1 MRSLRVWAWLLRVE
15 QAVVESVELDA
26 DGRSVVVAV
35 RPFRVA
41 ASRCAVCGRR
51 CPGFDRGQGRRRWRT
66 FNVGVVSCY
75 LEADA
80 PRVRCGEHGVR
91 VAAVPWARP
100 DAGHTRGFDEQVA
113 WLVRHMSK
121 LAVCRLLRVS
131 WRTVGRIVARVVA
144 DLDAAGGDRLDGLT
158 RIGIDEISYRR
169 GHKYLSV
176 VVDHDTGRLVWIAP
190 GRDKAT
196 LGRFFTLLGP
206 QRCAQIALVS
216 ADGAE
221 WIFSAVTE
229 HCRNAKI
236 CLDPFHVVAWA
247 GKALDAVRAQ
257 VYQQARRA
265 GQTALA
271 RGIKG
276 ARYALWKD
284 PAALT
289 ARQQATLAQIETTNQ
304 PLYRGY
310 LLHQQLRQV
319 FAAGGP
325 ERVELLDAWLDW
337 ATASG
342 LPPFVDLAYRIR
354 RDFRDDIAN
363 TLIHRLSNGRVESVN
378 TKIRLLTRIAFG
390 FHSPEALIALVR
402 LHLGGYPI
410 DLPTPT

>member
-1 MRSLRVWAWLLRVE
+1 LLRVE
-15 QAVVESVELDA
+15 QAVVESVELDS
-26 DGRSVVVAV
+26 DGRSVVVSV
-35 RPFRVA
+35 RPRRGA

-51 CPGFDRGQGRRRWRT
+51 CPGFDRGRGRRRWRS
-66 FNVGVVSCY
+66 FNVGVVRCY

-80 PRVRCGEHGVR
+80 PRVRCAEHGVR

-121 LAVCRLLRVS
+121 VAVCRLLRVS

-144 DLDAAGGDRLDGLT
+144 ELDAVGGDRLDGLA

-169 GHKYLSV
+169 GHKYLTV

-206 QRCAQIALVS
+206 QRCAQVALVS

-229 HCRNAKI
+229 HCPNAQI

-257 VYQQARRA
+257 VYRAARRA

-289 ARQQATLAQIETTNQ
+289 ARQHATLAQIEATNQ

-319 FAAGGP
+319 FAAAGGE
-325 ERVELLDAWLDW
+325 ERVQLLDAWLDW

-354 RDFRDDIAN
+354 RTYRDDIAN
-363 TLIHRLSNGRVESVN
+363 TLTHRLSNGRVESVN

-390 FHSPEALIALVR
+390 FKSPEALIALVR

>member
-1 MRSLRVWAWLLRVE
+1 LLRVE
-15 QAVVESVELDA
+15 QAVVESVDWDRA
-26 DGRSVVVAV
+26 GGCVVVSV
-35 RPFRVA
+35 RPFQVA
-41 ASRCAVCGRR
+41 AGRCAVCGRR

-66 FNVGVVSCY
+66 FNVGVVQCY

-80 PRVRCGEHGVR
+80 PRVRCREHGVR

-121 LAVCRLLRVS
+121 VAVCRLLRVS

-144 DLDAAGGDRLDGLT
+144 DLDAAGGDRLDGLA

-169 GHKYLSV
+169 GHKYLTV

-206 QRCAQIALVS
+206 QRCAQVALVS

-229 HCRNAKI
+229 HCPNAKI

-247 GKALDAVRAQ
+247 GAALDAVRMQ
-257 VYQQARRA
+257 VYRQARRA

-271 RGIKG
+271 QGIKG

-319 FAAGGP
+319 FAAGGGE

-337 ATASG
+337 AAASG
-342 LPPFVDLAYRIR
+342 LQPFVDLAYRIR
-354 RDFRDDIAN
+354 HTYRDDIAN
-363 TLIHRLSNGRVESVN
+363 TLTHRLSNGRVESVN

-390 FHSPEALIALVR
+390 FKSPEALIALVR

-410 DLPTPT
+410 NLPTPT